1 MLRWGLT
8 PLLIWVAAGKYPG
21 GIRSFIVGTV
31 SVVAEPGLPGHP
43 GQPFPRWRAFLRFE
57 IAFSAF
63 IGIGL
68 AVGWGATGA
77 NGHLWPAWVWF
88 GLGVPIWYQ
97 AALMRGLGAPE
108 GRRFLATHTSLSFAT
123 AVMLLVIWALAGL
136 HTFWPVW
143 PILGLAVPLALHFWL
158 ARSQSGVREQEVA
171 QQVDVLTRT
180 RRAALNIQAAELQR
194 IERDLHDGAQA
205 RLVSLAMSL
214 GLAESLLA
222 SKPNELPGLLT
233 EARSTTL
240 AALDDLRTL
249 MRGIQPPVLADR
261 GLEGAIRALALDVAV
276 PVTVTGTLPGRP
288 PVPVESAVYFTAAEC
303 LANVVKHSGATSAW
317 VGLRYGN
324 GLLSVAVGDNG
335 RGGARLD
342 GGTGLQGVARRLES
356 FDGTLELSSPPGGPT
371 TATMEVPCELSSP
384 RT

>member
-1 MLRWGLT
+1 
-8 PLLIWVAAGKYPG
+8 VAAG
-21 GIRSFIVGTV
+21 SFIVRFV
-31 SVVAEPGLPGHP
+31 SVDAQP
-43 GQPFPRWRAFLRFE
+43 GQRARPYAGWRTFLRFE
-57 IAFSAF
+57 VFISAL
-63 IGIGL
+63 IGGGL
-68 AVGWGATGA
+68 ALGWLLTGA
-77 NGHLWPAWVWF
+77 HGQFWPVWAWF
-88 GLGVPIWYQ
+88 GLAAPIWYQ
-97 AALMRGLGAPE
+97 GAVLWGLRAPRE
-108 GRRFLATHTSLSFAT
+108 RRFMALHLSLSFAI
-123 AVMLLVIWALAGL
+123 AVMLLVIWMLAGF
-136 HTFWPVW
+136 HYFFPIW
-143 PILGLAVPLALHFWL
+143 PILGLAVPL
-158 ARSQSGVREQEVA
+158 GVHAWIVRNRAETREQA
-171 QQVDVLTRT
+171 LANRVDVLTRT
-180 RRAALNIQAAELQR
+180 RRGALDIQAAELQR

-205 RLVSLAMSL
+205 RLVSVAMSL